1 MEKLHERIALTTA
14 ILAASVLS
22 TSARSAPREPF
33 RLPDDAGIRDRLR
46 AYVDDAKAAPGVVVG
61 VLEDGR
67 RRFVAYGRSGIP
79 GHPELDRATYFE
91 IGSIT
96 KVFTGQLLADAVE
109 RGEVRID
116 DPIGGLFP
124 PEIRLAVD
132 RAAITLEDLATHHSG
147 LPRIAL
153 DLGPLLR
160 GVMSRDPYAGS
171 TADELFRSVAKVPGR
186 FLGVRGRFSYSNLGM
201 AVLGQLLA
209 RRAGRSFEG
218 LLRERVLRPMELD
231 DIVVGQADPRSHA
244 VARGHL
250 ENLRPAAAWHLDAY
264 APAGALSATAEQMLA
279 FSARALAGD
288 PPALREAERSRRP
301 AGDSAGSSIGLGWL
315 HRSVK
320 DRDVIWHNGGTG
332 GFRTF
337 LAIVPEE
344 RCGLV
349 VLTNGMGDADSLAL
363 ALLDPALPSPRSRR
377 PRWGAVALTLS
388 AMAMPSLVL
397 AGFIRRRRRPRGP
410 VPPLDRL
417 GLAATLATS
426 AIVLLAAARWGAWA
440 DLPFALG
447 WASVAVGSVIGIA
460 ACWEARHLAWCEP
473 AAKPRL
479 RWRVLG
485 LALRAGALLFL
496 AT

>member
-1 MEKLHERIALTTA
+1 MTWRWVV
-14 ILAASVLS
+14 ILAASVLF
-22 TSARSAPREPF
+22 TSARSAPQEPL
-33 RLPDDAGIRDRLR
+33 RLPNDTEIRDRLR

-61 VLEDGR
+61 VLEDAR

-79 GHPELDRATYFE
+79 GHPDLDSTTYFE
-91 IGSIT
+91 LGSIT

-124 PEIRLAVD
+124 PEIRLPAD

-153 DLGPLLR
+153 DAGPLLR
-160 GVMSRDPYAGS
+160 GLTSRDPYAGS
-171 TADELFRSVAKVPGR
+171 TPDELFRSVAKIPER
-186 FLGVRGRFSYSNLGM
+186 FEGARGGFSYSNLGM

-209 RRAGRSFEG
+209 RRAGRSYDE
-218 LLRERVLRPMELD
+218 LLRERVLRPMGLEGV
-231 DIVVGQADPRSHA
+231 VVGQPDPHSHS

-279 FSARALAGD
+279 FLEKALAGD
-288 PPALREAERSRRP
+288 PPAMREAERSRRP
-301 AGDSAGSSIGLGWL
+301 AGDSEGRSIGLAWL
-315 HRSVK
+315 HRRVRE
-320 DRDVIWHNGGTG
+320 RDVIWHNGGTG

-337 LAIVPEE
+337 LAIVPED
-344 RCGLV
+344 RIGLV

-377 PRWGAVALTLS
+377 PRWGTVALTATAL
-388 AMAMPSLVL
+388 AMPPL
-397 AGFIRRRRRPRGP
+397 ALMGWIRRRLRARGSA
-410 VPPLDRL
+410 PPLDRL

-440 DLPFALG
+440 DIPFNA
-447 WASVAVGSVIGIA
+447 WWVTTAVGSVIGIA

-473 AAKPRL
+473 RAKPRL
-479 RWRVLG
+479 RWRILA
-485 LALRAGALLFL
+485 LALRVGALLL
-496 AT
+496 LSS